1 MRCSILALTAALSF
15 ATAAQA
21 QTANNLTAL
30 QGLAPFSALL
40 NTAAGKAALA
50 ANYTITGAIQTGTD
64 EQPGLQPFPAQ
75 QAQALRDAF
84 ITSGDAAELA
94 DGLGSKLGPA
104 YLTLANYSGPKTF
117 TSVSPDIANLLAYSF
132 TLTGADSNAG
142 KYFFANETLKIGKA
156 PAKPVSPAAAAIL
169 TAFHGTT
176 DVFGKAYGHP
186 AGSPGADP
194 DGDSRPYQTE
204 KTVLHFSGADYL
216 GKPSN
221 NTDYLSG
228 PAQDLTDSPSFPSG
242 HTTYGYTEA
251 TLLAILVPARYPQ
264 MIVRGGEYGNSRI
277 VVGAHYAMD
286 VIAGRT
292 LAYYDLAQLLSGNPA
307 YLDQK
312 EGKAKPIANYLAAVK
327 KARAE
332 LNMALAGAA
341 HESVAEAAA
350 QDTGRFSNAAADAA
364 FYESTLTYGLP
375 AVYPAKAEAVPPQA
389 GYLLTAAF
397 PDLSLAQAD
406 QILDSTEAPGGGFLD
421 NGSAFGVYSRLDLY
435 KAGLQA
441 QALAPK

>member
-1 MRCSILALTAALSF
+1 MRCSILALTAAL
-15 ATAAQA
+15 ALGTTAQA
-21 QTANNLTAL
+21 QTALNLVAL
-30 QGLAPFSALL
+30 QGLAPFSVLL

-50 ANYTITGAIQTGTD
+50 ANYTVTGAIQTGTD
-64 EQPGLQPFPAQ
+64 GQPGLQPFPAQ

-94 DGLGSKLGPA
+94 DGLGTKLAAA
-104 YLTLANYSGPKTF
+104 YLSLASYTGPKTF
-117 TSVSPDIANLLAYSF
+117 TNVSPDIANVIAYAM
-132 TLTGADSNAG
+132 TLSAADSNAG
-142 KYFFANETLKIGKA
+142 KYFFANETIKLGKT
-156 PAKPVSPAAAAIL
+156 PAKPVSQAAADIL
-169 TAFHGTT
+169 TAVGGTT

-194 DGDSRPYQTE
+194 YGDSRPFQTE
-204 KTVLHFSGADYL
+204 KTVLKYSGTDYL
-216 GKPSN
+216 GKPSGN
-221 NTDYLSG
+221 SDYLYG
-228 PAQDLTDSPSFPSG
+228 PAQDITDSPAFPSG
-242 HTTYGYTEA
+242 HTTYGYTES

-277 VVGAHYAMD
+277 VLGAHYAMD
-286 VIAGRT
+286 VIGGRT
-292 LAYYDLAQLLSGNPA
+292 LAYYDLAQLLAGNPA
-307 YLDQK
+307 YVGQK
-312 EGKAKPIANYLAAVK
+312 EGKAKPVANFLAAVK
-327 KARAE
+327 TAREE

-341 HESVAEAAA
+341 HEPVAEAAA
-350 QDTGRFSNAAADAA
+350 QDTGRFSDASAYAA

-375 AVYPAKAEAVPPQA
+375 AVYPAKTEDVPPQA

-397 PDLSLAQAD
+397 PYLSLAQAD
-406 QILDSTEAPGGGFLD
+406 KILNRTEAPGGGFLD